1 MAIFTGTAGSNTITP
16 GVVSAGVTR
25 NPEGSKPGADAD
37 QVYAGGGADTVQT
50 AGGSDYLSGEDG
62 NDLLDGG
69 ADGDNLI
76 GGAGADTLIGGSGN
90 DNLNGGDGT
99 DVYRFGPAWG
109 QDYINPSAAT
119 GRDVIE
125 FAGINPA
132 KLDFRVENDDL
143 IVSLGSNSIFVN
155 GQYSLGVGSGTP
167 VSRIRFDDGT
177 SLDVSRPDPAWLN
190 RVGTTAGDYMT
201 GSIFRDTL
209 DGRSGN
215 DNLTGGENND
225 ILIGGKDNDNL
236 SGGAGNDIYRFGT
249 GWGIDGASESFG
261 GGTDVVQF
269 LAGITQASLRISV
282 QGTSLVIER
291 GASDKI
297 TLNSQYSSGQS
308 GNALFER
315 LEFAQGAALNIRNV
329 DKDWLTRT
337 GGSAADRFDGS
348 IFQDTL
354 DGGAGNDTLS
364 GVEGNDRLIGGK
376 GDDYLSGGAGND
388 TYVFSAGFGRDSIS
402 ESFNGGVDTV
412 RFGAGIGAAS
422 LDFHVDGTSLVIEN
436 GSSTITI
443 AGQYASG
450 VNSAALVER
459 VELNNGARISL
470 VRPDDDW
477 LDQRGST
484 KADSFN
490 GSIFDDTIDGSS
502 GNDYISG
509 GSAGRDSLF
518 GNSGADTLSGNS
530 DNDTLKGD
538 AGNDYLSGGDGRDL
552 IDGGL
557 DADSLYG
564 GADNDTITGG
574 FQSDTIDG
582 AAGNDSLDG
591 GEGLDRI
598 FGGTENDTIAGGGG
612 ADTIDGG
619 DGRNRIDGGKANDSL
634 TGGVNQDTF
643 VFHRGDGSDV
653 ITNFDARI
661 DLLDFVGF
669 GANYDTPGE
678 LLAAAEQSGGDTV
691 IELTVSGTL
700 AARVLLR
707 GVAVDDLSGDNFL
720 T

>member
-1 MAIFTGTAGSNTITP
+1 MAIFTGTAGGNTITP

-50 AGGSDYLSGEDG
+50 AAGSDYLSGEDG

-90 DNLNGGDGT
+90 DNLNGGDGA
-99 DVYRFGPAWG
+99 DVYRFGPSWG
-109 QDYINPSAAT
+109 QDYINPSAT
-119 GRDVIE
+119 TSRDVIE
-125 FAGINPA
+125 FVGINPA

-143 IVSLGSNSIFVN
+143 IISLGNNSIFVN
-155 GQYSLGVGSGTP
+155 GQYSLGVGSNTP
-167 VSRIRFDDGT
+167 VSRIRFEDGT

-190 RVGTTAGDYMT
+190 RVGTTAGDYMN

-215 DNLTGGENND
+215 DNLFGGDNND
-225 ILIGGKDNDNL
+225 VLIGGKDNDNL
-236 SGGAGNDIYRFGT
+236 SGGAGNDIYRFGI
-249 GWGIDGASESFG
+249 GWGADAASESFA

-269 LAGITQASLRISV
+269 LTGVTQASLRISV

-297 TLNSQYSSGQS
+297 TLNSQFSSGQ
-308 GNALFER
+308 GVNALFER

-364 GVEGNDRLIGGK
+364 GVDGNDRLIGGK

-388 TYVFSAGFGRDSIS
+388 TYVFSAGFGRDVIS

-412 RFGAGIGAAS
+412 RFGAGIGQAD
-422 LDFHVDGTSLVIEN
+422 LDFRVEGTSLIIES
-436 GSSTITI
+436 GTSTITLS
-443 AGQYASG
+443 GQYASG
-450 VNSAALVER
+450 LNAAALVER
-459 VELNNGARISL
+459 VELNNGTRIGL
-470 VRPDDDW
+470 VRPNDDW
-477 LDQRGST
+477 LDLRGSRG
-484 KADSFN
+484 ADSFN
-490 GSIFDDTIDGSS
+490 GSILDDTIDGSS

-518 GNSGADTLSGNS
+518 GNAGADTLYGNS
-530 DNDTLKGD
+530 ENDILRGGV
-538 AGNDYLSGGDGRDL
+538 GNDFVVGGDGRDL
-552 IDGGL
+552 IDGDL
-557 DADSLYG
+557 HNDSLSG
-564 GADNDTITGG
+564 GNDNDTITGG
-574 FQSDTIDG
+574 NASDTIDG
-582 AAGNDSLDG
+582 GAGSDSLDG
-591 GEGLDRI
+591 GDGLDRI
-598 FGGTENDTIAGGGG
+598 FGGTENDTITGGGG
-612 ADTIDGG
+612 ADTIEGG
-619 DGRNRIDGGKANDSL
+619 DGRNRIEGGLANDSL

-643 VFHRGDGSDV
+643 VFRRGDGSDV

-661 DLLDFVGF
+661 DILDFVGF

-678 LLAAAEQSGGDTV
+678 LLAAADQSGDDTV
-691 IELTVSGTL
+691 IELTVSGAL

-707 GVAVDDLSGDNFL
+707 GVSVDDLSGDNFL